1 MPSPFTLLMFFICT
15 VGAVLC
21 LFGMHLSPNDVDFF
35 TAFAGAALVFLGGI
49 LTAVLSAI
57 FTMEN

>member
-1 MPSPFTLLMFFICT
+1 MFFICT
-15 VGAVLC
+15 LGAVLC

-57 FTMEN
+57 FTTEN